1 MERGFLDNSDKK
13 KKEGGSKVN
22 DVEIPILGNLV
33 KRVMNIEGKTT
44 MPKVILKKVVRNVSS
59 DTHEVVMPLN
69 DVDSVNNLNVA
80 DAGKLNANSS
90 SPTSKLNA
98 NSSSPTTDIRNLGPG
113 PAGLATNEAIY
124 APKTGTLFSS
134 VVSLNAKNSAVG
146 SSNAKHGGSNPSV
159 PVDVN
164 MDNSYASL
172 VRPSATTKVHF
183 RTLVNEEKVDNFN
196 CVLPRTA
203 AAKIM
208 K

>member
-80 DAGKLNANSS
+80 DAG
-90 SPTSKLNA
+90 KLNA

-208 K
+208 KRYDNFPL